1 MNESLQKHSSVF
13 WIEVD
18 KIKPNPMQ
26 PRSEF
31 DKGRL
36 LDLSESI
43 RQYGVLQPLVVT
55 RKEAEGPNGIVVEY
69 ELIAGERRWRA
80 SRMAGLKQVPVIIRK
95 DTEDKIKLELAII
108 ENLQREDLNPLERA
122 RAFKKL
128 IETFNLKHHEVAR
141 RVGKS
146 RVFVTN
152 SLRLLN
158 LPEEIQRGLREGLI
172 SEGHMRPILM
182 LSGRNEEQFKLY
194 KEILEKKLNVRQS
207 EAISRRIATEKARK
221 REGSLLDMETKN
233 IEEKLSEM
241 LGTRVQIEKTG
252 KKGKIHIDFFS
263 EEELRSFLGKIAG
276 EENEENLEV
285 DEEIQDE
292 TGGDSGFQE
301 AEEAEPKSIN
311 IPIFAVE
318 ADGDYPEDKEKDV
331 DVEEKEKPFILKVK
345 EEEDEET
352 VGSKEEKSI
361 DFRTIRIPV
370 IADESVAEYEI
381 GETENREDIKTGLPD
396 AMIEKEDLPDKEK
409 DGDEQGA
416 EKESEEENKKI
427 ESDEIEEADGTEPE
441 RGKEKVSRGLSWL
454 NGLLEEYEPDEPET
468 NKEYREENADSG
480 DKNPIALGNLPEE
493 KSPLSSDSNSADNK
507 NENDFIKNF
516 SL

>member
-1 MNESLQKHSSVF
+1 MNDDLQKHSSVF

-31 DKGRL
+31 DRERL
-36 LDLSESI
+36 ADLSESI

-55 RKEAEGPNGIVVEY
+55 RKETEGPNGIIVEY

-80 SRMAGLKQVPVIIRK
+80 SRMAGLKQVPVIIRE

-108 ENLQREDLNPLERA
+108 ENLQREDLNPIERA

-128 IETFNLKHHEVAR
+128 IGAFNLKHHEVAR

-158 LPEEIQRGLREGLI
+158 LPEEIQRGLQEGLI

-182 LSGRNEEQFKLY
+182 LSERTEEQFKLY
-194 KEILEKKLNVRQS
+194 KDILEKKLNVRQS
-207 EAISRRIATEKARK
+207 EAISRRIATERARK
-221 REGSLLDMETKN
+221 QEGSLLDLETKG

-263 EEELRSFLGKIAG
+263 EEELRALLEKVSG
-276 EENEENLEV
+276 EETEKNIAVE
-285 DEEIQDE
+285 EEIA
-292 TGGDSGFQE
+292 SE
-301 AEEAEPKSIN
+301 AESDSHSQPDDEPKSESVN
-311 IPIFAVE
+311 IRVLAVE
-318 ADGDYPEDKEKDV
+318 NGEDYSENKDGDVK
-331 DVEEKEKPFILKVK
+331 EKEKPFILTVK
-345 EEEDEET
+345 KEADSEIIEPKKET
-352 VGSKEEKSI
+352 GI
-361 DFRTIRIPV
+361 DFKTIRIPV
-370 IADESVAEYEI
+370 IAEESLEENESDFEPSEQIRGAV
-381 GETENREDIKTGLPD
+381 ETEFSNEE
-396 AMIEKEDLPDKEK
+396 IEKKELLNGEDGVETREEK
-409 DGDEQGA
+409 VEDGQEYKKFEDGEPKGID
-416 EKESEEENKKI
+416 KI
-427 ESDEIEEADGTEPE
+427 EKP
-441 RGKEKVSRGLSWL
+441 KEKVSRGLSWL
-454 NGLLEEYEPDEPET
+454 NGLLEEYEPDEYEV
-468 NKEYREENADSG
+468 NAEYGEENSDNG
-480 DKNPIALGNLPEE
+480 EKKLIVPVDLPEE
-493 KSPLSSDSNSADNK
+493 KSQESEDSNRQD
-507 NENDFIKNF
+507 NENEDDFIKNF

>member
-1 MNESLQKHSSVF
+1 MSDNLQKHSSVF

-31 DKGRL
+31 DRERL
-36 LDLSESI
+36 IDLSESI

-55 RKEAEGPNGIVVEY
+55 RKEIEGPNGIFVEY

-108 ENLQREDLNPLERA
+108 ENLQREDLNPVERA

-128 IETFNLKHHEVAR
+128 IDTFNLKHHEVAR

-158 LPEEIQRGLREGLI
+158 LPEEIQQGLREGLI

-182 LSGRNEEQFKLY
+182 LSDRTEEQFKLY

-207 EAISRRIATEKARK
+207 EAISRRIAAERARK
-221 REGSLLDMETKN
+221 REGSLLDVETKN
-233 IEEKLSEM
+233 IEEKLSEA

-263 EEELRSFLGKIAG
+263 EEDLRSFLEKIAG
-276 EENEENLEV
+276 EE
-285 DEEIQDE
+285 
-292 TGGDSGFQE
+292 TGESIE
-301 AEEAEPKSIN
+301 AEEAARNEAGEGSDSRQIKETEPEDASM
-311 IPIFAVE
+311 PVFTVE
-318 ADGDYPEDKEKDV
+318 GGGDYSKNKEKKDA
-331 DVEEKEKPFILKVK
+331 EKEKPFILKVK
-345 EEEDEET
+345 EERDEE
-352 VGSKEEKSI
+352 SAEKSAEAEEENGI
-361 DFRTIRIPV
+361 DFKTIRIPV
-370 IADESVAEYEI
+370 IADESVCEYEI
-381 GETENREDIKTGLPD
+381 GGTENRENIEIDPPD
-396 AMIEKEDLPDKEK
+396 AMIEKMNKV
-409 DGDEQGA
+409 
-416 EKESEEENKKI
+416 EN
-427 ESDEIEEADGTEPE
+427 DEIEEAGGAEHG
-441 RGKEKVSRGLSWL
+441 RGKVSRGLSWL
-454 NGLLEEYEPDEPET
+454 NGLLEEYEPDESGTDKKFHEEDDDNG
-468 NKEYREENADSG
+468 NKNDAAS
-480 DKNPIALGNLPEE
+480 KNSFER
-493 KSPLSSDSNSADNK
+493 KSPPPSDLNSMSGED
-507 NENDFIKNF
+507 EIDFIKNF